1 MQQNFTIKAWA
12 EDDRPREKLLLKGR
26 RSLSDAELIAIL
38 IGSGSRNQTAV
49 ELAQE
54 LLDGAQNS
62 LQEFSKKTVADLC
75 KFKGIGDAKAITII
89 AAMELGRRR
98 KESEPI
104 KRIKVNSSK
113 VVYDYLKPIFE
124 DLIIEEFHII
134 LLTHGLE
141 IIKSVPI
148 SIGGTTG
155 TVADGKVIFK
165 SALEAGASNIIL
177 CHNHPSGT
185 IKPSAQDL
193 QLTKNLANF
202 GQMIGL
208 TVIDHLIYTD
218 NGYFSF
224 SDEGEI

>member
-1 MQQNFTIKAWA
+1 MNQNFTIKAWA

-38 IGSGSRNQTAV
+38 IGSGSRSKSAV

-54 LLDGAQNS
+54 LLDNAQNS
-62 LQEFSKKTVADLC
+62 LQEFSKKTFADLC
-75 KFKGIGDAKAITII
+75 KFKGIGEAKAISIL

-98 KESEPI
+98 KEAEPL
-104 KRIKVNSSK
+104 KRIRANSSK
-113 VVYDYLKPIFE
+113 VIYDYLKPIFE
-124 DLIIEEFHII
+124 DLIVEEFHII
-134 LLTHGLE
+134 LLNHALD
-141 IIKSVPI
+141 IIKTVPI
-148 SIGGTTG
+148 SVGGTTG

-165 SALEAGASNIIL
+165 NALEAGANNIVL

-185 IKPSAQDL
+185 RKPSQMDL
-193 QLTKNLANF
+193 NLTKNLVNF
-202 GQMIGL
+202 GNMIGL
-208 TVIDHLIYTD
+208 SIIDHIIYTD

>member
-1 MQQNFTIKAWA
+1 MNQNFTIKAWA

-38 IGSGSRNQTAV
+38 IGSGSRSKSAV

-54 LLDGAQNS
+54 LLDNAQNS
-62 LQEFSKKTVADLC
+62 LQEFSKKTFADLC
-75 KFKGIGDAKAITII
+75 KFKGIGEAKAISIL

-98 KESEPI
+98 KEAEPL
-104 KRIKVNSSK
+104 KRIRATSSK
-113 VVYDYLKPIFE
+113 IIYDYLKPIFE
-124 DLIIEEFHII
+124 DLTVEEFHII
-134 LLTHGLE
+134 LLNHALD
-141 IIKSVPI
+141 IIKTVPI
-148 SIGGTTG
+148 SVGGTTG

-165 SALEAGASNIIL
+165 NALEAGANNIVL

-185 IKPSAQDL
+185 RKPSQMDL
-193 QLTKNLANF
+193 NLTKNLVNF
-202 GQMIGL
+202 GNLIGL
-208 TVIDHLIYTD
+208 SVIDHIIYTD

>member
-1 MQQNFTIKAWA
+1 MNQNFTIKAWA

-38 IGSGSRNQTAV
+38 IGSGSRNQSAV

-54 LLDGAQNS
+54 LLDNAQNS
-62 LQEFSKKTVADLC
+62 LQEFSKKTFADLC
-75 KFKGIGDAKAITII
+75 KFKGIGEAKAISIL

-98 KESEPI
+98 KEAEPL
-104 KRIKVNSSK
+104 KRIRASSSK
-113 VVYDYLKPIFE
+113 VLYDYLKPIFE
-124 DLIIEEFHII
+124 DLTVEEFHII
-134 LLTHGLE
+134 LLNHALD
-141 IIKSVPI
+141 IIKTVPI
-148 SIGGTTG
+148 SVGGTTG

-165 SALEAGASNIIL
+165 NALEAGANNIVL

-185 IKPSAQDL
+185 IKPSQMDI
-193 QLTKNLANF
+193 QLTKNLVSF
-202 GQMIGL
+202 GNMIGL
-208 TVIDHLIYTD
+208 SVIDHIIFTD

>member
-1 MQQNFTIKAWA
+1 MNQNFTIKAWA
-12 EDDRPREKLLLKGR
+12 EDDRPREKLVLKGR

-75 KFKGIGDAKAITII
+75 KYKGIGDAKAITII

-98 KESEPI
+98 KESEPL
-104 KRIKVNSSK
+104 KRIKVSSSK

-165 SALEAGASNIIL
+165 SALDAGASNIIL

-185 IKPSAQDL
+185 RKPSQQDI
-193 QLTKNLANF
+193 QLTKNLVNF
-202 GQMIGL
+202 GKMIGL

>member
-1 MQQNFTIKAWA
+1 MNQNFTIKAWA

-26 RSLSDAELIAIL
+26 RSLSDAELIASL

-54 LLDGAQNS
+54 LLDGAHNS
-62 LQEFSKKTVADLC
+62 LQEFSKKTVVDLC
-75 KFKGIGDAKAITII
+75 KYKGIGDAKAISII

-98 KESEPI
+98 KESEPM

-113 VVYDYLKPIFE
+113 VVYGYLKPIFE

-185 IKPSAQDL
+185 KKPSPQDI
-193 QLTKNLANF
+193 QLTKNFVNF
-202 GQMIGL
+202 GKMIGL
-208 TVIDHLIYTD
+208 TVVDHLIYTD

>member
-38 IGSGSRNQTAV
+38 IGSGSRSKTAV

-54 LLDGAQNS
+54 LLDEAHNS

-75 KFKGIGDAKAITII
+75 KFKGIGDAKAISII

-98 KESEPI
+98 KESEPL
-104 KRIKVNSSK
+104 KRIRVSSSK

-148 SIGGTTG
+148 SVGGTTG

-185 IKPSAQDL
+185 RKPSPQDI
-193 QLTKNLANF
+193 QLTKNLVNF
-202 GQMIGL
+202 GKMIGL